1 MPRLRRGWSGPA
13 QVKGCR
19 GHEWTT
25 ILLWVTIWR
34 QSVANIGQHW
44 YKMLFAAS
52 RLILLCFALGLLF
65 SPLCMQMLLTVLV
78 LLAQFGN
85 QQLNYLKPP
94 WSHVP
99 RTTTL
104 NLPLLQEVSI
114 ALHNAI
120 MFGGASAEVVSA
132 LIDRGA
138 DVNQPLKL
146 PMFSM
151 LQLVF
156 GFLALKNRW
165 NRTAV
170 PRIAARLEVSLGVLS
185 QLASWNEKKHN
196 HQSDSNGFEVP
207 CPHIRKGVPWCSKD
221 FQRWCVWKAC
231 SQLSCQTLRANS
243 DQQTTYLWLGAKA
256 DQMFPHDSVLTG
268 Y

>member
-1 MPRLRRGWSGPA
+1 
-13 QVKGCR
+13 
-19 GHEWTT
+19 
-25 ILLWVTIWR
+25 
-34 QSVANIGQHW
+34 
-44 YKMLFAAS
+44 
-52 RLILLCFALGLLF
+52 
-65 SPLCMQMLLTVLV
+65 MQMLLTVLV

-99 RTTTL
+99 SFTTL

-114 ALHNAI
+114 ALHN
-120 MFGGASAEVVSA
+120 A

-185 QLASWNEKKHN
+185 QLAS
-196 HQSDSNGFEVP
+196 
-207 CPHIRKGVPWCSKD
+207 
-221 FQRWCVWKAC
+221 
-231 SQLSCQTLRANS
+231 
-243 DQQTTYLWLGAKA
+243 
-256 DQMFPHDSVLTG
+256 
-268 Y
+268 

>member
-1 MPRLRRGWSGPA
+1 
-13 QVKGCR
+13 
-19 GHEWTT
+19 
-25 ILLWVTIWR
+25 
-34 QSVANIGQHW
+34 
-44 YKMLFAAS
+44 MLFAAS

-99 RTTTL
+99 SFTTL

-185 QLASWNEKKHN
+185 QLAS
-196 HQSDSNGFEVP
+196 
-207 CPHIRKGVPWCSKD
+207 
-221 FQRWCVWKAC
+221 
-231 SQLSCQTLRANS
+231 
-243 DQQTTYLWLGAKA
+243 
-256 DQMFPHDSVLTG
+256 
-268 Y
+268 